1 MHFHSF
7 SYLTEEAECFL
18 WSVQWTWNH
27 LKQTSHLIQNWPSS
41 YVSLHSVQIKFFFSR
56 QIFIFYTTLDFLRGQ
71 LDFLCGVFDGAGIS
85 FVAFVNF
92 LIFFE
97 AVFDFFFFCILASF
111 ITSFLCFSSSFCCKI
126 SCHMFWQLLY
136 FRLIWFRL
144 SLNCWISQNRIYYWL
159 NIFSWF
165 IRVCADVNGLLYLF
179 PVSVKGFRTNEQTVC
194 WCIIT
199 FYKPV

>member
-97 AVFDFFFFCILASF
+97 AVFDFFFFLYSCFLYYFFSLFFLFFLLQNKLSYVLAAVVLSTYL
-111 ITSFLCFSSSFCCKI
+111 ISPFSELLDKSKPNLLLAEYL
-126 SCHMFWQLLY
+126 QL
-136 FRLIWFRL
+136 IH
-144 SLNCWISQNRIYYWL
+144 
-159 NIFSWF
+159 
-165 IRVCADVNGLLYLF
+165 
-179 PVSVKGFRTNEQTVC
+179 
-194 WCIIT
+194 
-199 FYKPV
+199 